1 MTTTTITATEMITTT
16 PTIMATT
23 PIPTPITH
31 SAPLPWNYRRK
42 TRTKL
47 MSAYIRDPKEIYR
60 RSFAIVREETALDG
74 LPPEMAE
81 VAIRLVH
88 SCGMPEIVADL
99 SWSPNLISAAKKA
112 LLAGKSIVTDVRMTE
127 VGIIRNRLSYN
138 NPVHCAIGD
147 LDAAT
152 IAQERGTTRSAV
164 AIENLASEWNGGLV
178 VIGSAPT
185 ALFRVLELIA
195 EGVARPAAIL
205 GLPVGFV
212 GAAESKEAL
221 ITNNLGV
228 PYLTLRGRRGG
239 SALAAA
245 AVNALSGP
253 LEH

>member
-1 MTTTTITATEMITTT
+1 
-16 PTIMATT
+16 
-23 PIPTPITH
+23 
-31 SAPLPWNYRRK
+31 
-42 TRTKL
+42 
-47 MSAYIRDPKEIYR
+47 MSTYIRNPKEIYR
-60 RSFAIVREETALDG
+60 RSFAIVREETMLDD

-81 VAIRLVH
+81 VTIRLVH
-88 SCGMPEIVADL
+88 SCGMPEIIPDL
-99 SWSPNLISAAKKA
+99 SWSPDLVASAKQA
-112 LLAGKSIVTDVRMTE
+112 LLAGKPIVTDVRMTE
-127 VGIIRNRLSYN
+127 VGIIRNRLTNN

-147 LDAAT
+147 PDAAT

-164 AIENLASEWNGGLV
+164 AIENLASEWNDGV
-178 VIGSAPT
+178 VAIGSAPT

-205 GLPVGFV
+205 GFPVGFV

-221 ITNNLGV
+221 IADNLEV

-253 LEH
+253 LEG

>member
-1 MTTTTITATEMITTT
+1 
-16 PTIMATT
+16 
-23 PIPTPITH
+23 
-31 SAPLPWNYRRK
+31 
-42 TRTKL
+42 

-60 RSFAIVREETALDG
+60 RSFAIVREETMLND
-74 LPPEMAE
+74 LPPEMAK

-88 SCGMPEIVADL
+88 SCGMPEIIPDL
-99 SWSPNLISAAKKA
+99 SWSPDLVAATKQA
-112 LLAGKSIVTDVRMTE
+112 LLAGKPIVTDVRMTE
-127 VGIIRNRLSYN
+127 VGIIRNRLTNN
-138 NPVHCAIGD
+138 NPVHCAISD
-147 LDAAT
+147 PDAAT

-164 AIENLASEWNGGLV
+164 AIENLASEWNDGV
-178 VIGSAPT
+178 VAIGSAPT

-205 GLPVGFV
+205 GFPVGFV

-221 ITNNLGV
+221 IADNLEV

-253 LEH
+253 LEG